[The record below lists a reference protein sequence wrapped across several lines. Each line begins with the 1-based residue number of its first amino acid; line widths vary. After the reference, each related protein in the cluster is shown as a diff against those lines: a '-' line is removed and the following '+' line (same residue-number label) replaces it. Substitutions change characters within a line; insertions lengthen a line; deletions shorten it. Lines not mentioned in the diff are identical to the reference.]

1 MVELEGVEY
10 GSTMPCLA
18 YKQKVVDSVY
28 RKWREANSLQKL
40 LKQAVHLK
48 LNFNPLETKTEN
60 IV

>member
-1 MVELEGVEY
+1 MEY